1 MSICCSKT
9 KSPEKKKQKSNLLI
23 QNQELLRLRLTHE
36 EKVFYTQLFYDN
48 AVGGKVL
55 KNNFLPL
62 LGMLGTSIAEEFA
75 ERIFLAFSSNKKDIT
90 LCEYL
95 KYIDIYHYGDDRER
109 CRVTCKLIDK
119 NSTGLIK
126 LEDFKSYINLI
137 MSAVQKVNGGMDN
150 SLMSDQDIRDL
161 FYHISKDK
169 ESFTYQEFEDLYKE
183 KPELVSWFDYFK
195 NNKEDLLLII
205 NQNMNNLLDLI
216 IEFLQSFMV
225 DIFSVMEQEQQIDI
239 SNFMQ
244 KVYFF
249 SNELEKTRKK
259 FLKKISKFN
268 IRNTF
273 DKLQNNVQNQK
284 TMDLINTL
292 QKKILNEDSNLNR
305 GLTAS
310 SIQGNKKN
318 NLSSFNT
325 INVTQKKDF
334 GSSIS
339 KKTNEFVHLHSIKE
353 ENNQEN
359 TGMTKFFQKIKN
371 NLEIKNTKDKNSE
384 QNIIDEENSSSSSSE
399 EEDNK
404 PNQKES
410 SKDLIKKNSGGNKFA
425 ENFEKQRTFFQN
437 KMFKFGNK
445 DGGDNNINND
455 ILEQEDE
462 EDNELYVRQSSQNLY
477 KDNPFYERTRNT
489 ILNNINLENNLT
501 KATKKFDTSIMPSG
515 MMTKEKKE
523 ERNPYDESD
532 YDSIIQCGSIEE
544 SNLINEEEEDEKKK
558 KSKK

>member
-1 MSICCSKT
+1 MSCCSKS
-9 KSPEKKKQKSNLLI
+9 KPQEKKKQRAAGLLI
-23 QNQELLRLRLTHE
+23 QNQELLRLRLSHE

-48 AVGGKVL
+48 AIGGKVL

-137 MSAVQKVNGGMDN
+137 MNAVKKVNGGMDN
-150 SLMSDQDIRDL
+150 SLMSDQDIRDI

-169 ESFTYQEFEDLYKE
+169 DCFTYQEFEDLYKE

-205 NQNMNNLLDLI
+205 NQNMNSLLDII
-216 IEFLQSFMV
+216 IEFLQGFMV
-225 DIFSVMEQEQQIDI
+225 DIFGVMEQEQEIDI
-239 SNFMQ
+239 SKFIQ

-284 TMDLINTL
+284 TVDLINTL
-292 QKKILNEDSNLNR
+292 QKKILNEESNYGR
-305 GLTAS
+305 GLS
-310 SIQGNKKN
+310 SSTHEPSKKN
-318 NLSSFNT
+318 INNNISNKNDLASFKTVNFGARNV
-325 INVTQKKDF
+325 INF

-339 KKTNEFVHLHSIKE
+339 KNNEINHMPSI
-353 ENNQEN
+353 QEN
-359 TGMTKFFQKIKN
+359 TKENTGITKFFQKIKN
-371 NLEIKNTKDKNSE
+371 NLDRSISRNEKRSDKN
-384 QNIIDEENSSSSSSE
+384 IIKEEESSSSDDE
-399 EEDNK
+399 DEDN
-404 PNQKES
+404 NNDLS
-410 SKDLIKKNSGGNKFA
+410 NDNSNDLISRKTGKNEFA
-425 ENFEKQRTFFQN
+425 KNFEKQRTLFED
-437 KMFKFGNK
+437 KVIKFGGK
-445 DGGDNNINND
+445 TKNNLDEN
-455 ILEQEDE
+455 ILEQDDEDE
-462 EDNELYVRQSSQNLY
+462 DNFGRKTSQDFSKKNPLY
-477 KDNPFYERTRNT
+477 DRTRNS
-489 ILNNINLENNLT
+489 ILKIINLDEGNMVNNDNN
-501 KATKKFDTSIMPSG
+501 KKFDTTI
-515 MMTKEKKE
+515 EKKC
-523 ERNPYDESD
+523 RN
-532 YDSIIQCGSIEE
+532 I
-544 SNLINEEEEDEKKK
+544 
-558 KSKK
+558 